1 MSRSLITNTKGIG
14 QLPGSLIYIGN
25 KSVNDVKITILEYDE
40 AGFTEREATGIEECA
55 PIPGKGIKWIN
66 IDGIQQTEVL
76 REIGR
81 QYGLHDLVLEDILNT
96 ELRPKIE
103 FSDTYVLVSLKMLSY
118 DSDSDEIEAEQVSMV
133 LGHGYV
139 LSFQEDRVGD
149 VFDPIRNRIRTAAG
163 KIRRAG
169 ADYLLYSL
177 LDVIVDNYFLVLEKV
192 GEQVEELEEE
202 ITHNP
207 DRENLSAI
215 YALKR
220 ELIYMRKAIWPLRE
234 IVSTLVREENSLIRK
249 DTHKYLRDVYDHT
262 IQVIDTTES
271 YRDVTASLLDLYM
284 SGVSNR
290 TNDTMKV
297 LTIISTIFMPLTF
310 IAGIY
315 GMNFDFIPELKWRYG
330 YFAVI
335 GVMFIICLVMLY
347 WFRRKRWI

>member
-14 QLPGSLIYIGN
+14 LIPGSLVYIGH
-25 KSVNDVKITILEYDE
+25 KSINDVKITIIEYNE
-40 AGFTEREATGIEECA
+40 AAFTEREVTRVEECA
-55 PIPGKGIKWIN
+55 PIPSKRIKWVN
-66 IDGIQQTEVL
+66 IDGIQQTQVL
-76 REIGR
+76 REIGQ
-81 QYGLHDLVLEDILNT
+81 QYGLHNLVLEDILNT

-103 FSDTYVLVSLKMLSY
+103 FFDTYVLVSLKMLSY

-133 LGHGYV
+133 LGQGYV
-139 LSFQEDRVGD
+139 LSFQEERIGD

-169 ADYLLYSL
+169 ADFLLYSL
-177 LDVIVDNYFLVLEKV
+177 LDVIIDNYFLVLEKV

-207 DRENLSAI
+207 DRENLSTI

-234 IVSTLVREENSLIRK
+234 IVSTLLRDENSLIRK

-315 GMNFDFIPELKWRYG
+315 GMNFDFMPELKWRYG
-330 YFAVI
+330 YFAVVGI
-335 GVMFIICLVMLY
+335 MFIISLIMLY

>member
-25 KSVNDVKITILEYDE
+25 KSVNDVKITILEYSE
-40 AGFTEREATGIEECA
+40 AEFTEREVTRIEECA
-55 PIPGKGIKWIN
+55 PISSKRIKWIN

-76 REIGR
+76 REIGQ
-81 QYGLHDLVLEDILNT
+81 QYGLHNLVLEDILNT

-103 FSDTYVLVSLKMLSY
+103 FFDTYVLVSLKMLSY
-118 DSDSDEIEAEQVSMV
+118 NTESDEIEAEQVSMV
-133 LGHGYV
+133 LGQGYV
-139 LSFQEDRVGD
+139 LSFQEERIGD

-169 ADYLLYSL
+169 ADFLLYSL
-177 LDVIVDNYFLVLEKV
+177 LDVIIDNYFLVLEKV

-234 IVSTLVREENSLIRK
+234 IVSTLLRDENSLIRK

-315 GMNFDFIPELKWRYG
+315 GMNFDFMPELKWRYG
-330 YFAVI
+330 YFTVM
-335 GVMFIICLVMLY
+335 GVMSIICLIMLY
-347 WFRRKRWI
+347 WFRRKRWL